1 MNFHYFPGCRAP
13 WVIIILQVKIVVI
26 DSCLLFCS
34 FVMQIKSIQFTGS
47 LQLSYYTHTIRDSGK
62 E

>member
-13 WVIIILQVKIVVI
+13 WVIIASK
-26 DSCLLFCS
+26 DRGNRLLFVILFIC
-34 FVMQIKSIQFTGS
+34 QIKSIQFTGS
-47 LQLSYYTHTIRDSGK
+47 LQLSYYTHTIRDGGK